1 MAMGKVIKKDANPGF
16 FAQGG
21 KTKMFGHM
29 TACPQKPF
37 QTAQEGGFAGDSG
50 GKWGKGGTTKMFGK
64 GHANPA
70 PKNLSIKDT
79 QG

>member
-1 MAMGKVIKKDANPGF
+1 MGKVIKKDANPGF

-29 TACPQKPF
+29 TAGPQTPF
-37 QTAQEGGFAGDSG
+37 VTAQVKAGDG
-50 GKWGKGGTTKMFGK
+50 GKWGKGGSTKMFGK